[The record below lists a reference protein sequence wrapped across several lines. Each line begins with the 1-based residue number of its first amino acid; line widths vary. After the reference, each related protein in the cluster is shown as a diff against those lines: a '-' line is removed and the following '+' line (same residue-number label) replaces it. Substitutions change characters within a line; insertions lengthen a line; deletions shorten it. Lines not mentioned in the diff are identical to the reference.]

1 MGSIISAVCPLTS
14 SCFILNCIV
23 IFLLTSHSYR
33 TIIIMSYQPPPHPP
47 PQQQQPQQQQYHHPQ
62 QPQHYPP
69 QSDSGTFPGGQYT
82 VAHRDTN
89 AVLNLDLQQGAAS
102 KAKFSMKKLMT
113 GGDMMES
120 TFVGPGRLAL
130 GPTLFGDIITLHVDG
145 RQNWIIGKDAFLACT
160 PEVHKESKNQGF
172 SKALFSG
179 EDLFVYHVQGQ
190 GIIWLTSF
198 GAVDRLDLQPG
209 EHHIVDNGHLVAW
222 SCDYKIE
229 KAGGGFMGSMKTGEG
244 LVCRFTGPGSVYMQT
259 RNMDEFKSFIAAS
272 VGPQ

>member
-1 MGSIISAVCPLTS
+1 MG
-14 SCFILNCIV
+14 IV

-69 QSDSGTFPGGQYT
+69 QSDSGTSPGGQYT

-89 AVLNLDLQQGAAS
+89 AVLNLDLQQGAAIKGKPGVMIHMAGS
-102 KAKFSMKKLMT
+102 IQLTGKAKFSMKKLMT

-160 PEVHKESKNQGF
+160 PEVHKESKSQGF

-198 GAVDRLDLQPG
+198 GAVDRLDLNLASTTLWTMATSWRG
-209 EHHIVDNGHLVAW
+209 AATTRLKRRVE
-222 SCDYKIE
+222 
-229 KAGGGFMGSMKTGEG
+229 GSWA
-244 LVCRFTGPGSVYMQT
+244 V
-259 RNMDEFKSFIAAS
+259 
-272 VGPQ
+272 

>member
-1 MGSIISAVCPLTS
+1 MG
-14 SCFILNCIV
+14 ILNCIV

-33 TIIIMSYQPPPHPP
+33 TIIIMSYHPPPHPP

-69 QSDSGTFPGGQYT
+69 QSDSGTSPGGQYT

-89 AVLNLDLQQGAAS
+89 AVLNLDLQQGAAIKGKPGVMIHMAGS
-102 KAKFSMKKLMT
+102 IQLTGKAKFSMKKLMT

-160 PEVHKESKNQGF
+160 PEVHKESKSQGF
-172 SKALFSG
+172 SKALFS
-179 EDLFVYHVQGQ
+179 
-190 GIIWLTSF
+190 
-198 GAVDRLDLQPG
+198 G

-272 VGPQ
+272 V